1 MAGPGSGKTRVL
13 TNRVAYL
20 IQEYGVLPENILCV
34 TFTNKAAG
42 EIKDRVRAL
51 LGTDKAPAW
60 TGTFH
65 SVCSKIL
72 RKDGFNIGVPVSF
85 AIYDSDDQAAL
96 IKSILKD
103 FGIDPKKFSPSNVLA
118 TISSAKSELIKPSE
132 YEKLAYG
139 YYQKTV
145 AKIYPEYQK
154 RLRKNVAL
162 DFDDLLVETVNLF
175 EQNQQVL
182 EKYQAFFKFI
192 LVDEY
197 QDTNKAQYVL
207 AKLLALLKGNL
218 YTVGDMS
225 QAIYSFRGADYRNIL
240 HFQQDYPNAK
250 VYNLE
255 QNYRSTQTI
264 LDAAKSVIKNN
275 STHIPLD
282 LWTKNGGGEKIVSFT
297 ARSEKEE
304 AQFVVDELLYELSQ
318 GKSYEDIAVLYRTNA
333 QSRNMEEALI
343 KNNIPYKIVGG
354 LRFYARKEI
363 KDVIGYL
370 RVLHNPKDSVSWE
383 RIINVP
389 NRGLGQKSVEKL
401 KEGGWVLAEIEEK
414 TKLPFAKWLGE
425 KEKLSLRS
433 VAALFVNL
441 EEFLEN
447 VSLIESSNRANVHT
461 VGGVT
466 LMTIHAS
473 KGLEFPVV
481 FIIGMEEGL
490 FPHIQSIMELAQLEE
505 ERRLCYVAITRAMEK
520 VFLTSA
526 QSRLYFGTTQ
536 SNMPSR
542 FLAEIPQRLVSQ
554 KGLGGNKSFNA
565 GDFLDEMDVKR
576 RNFSW

>member
-1 MAGPGSGKTRVL
+1 M
-13 TNRVAYL
+13 
-20 IQEYGVLPENILCV
+20 
-34 TFTNKAAG
+34 
-42 EIKDRVRAL
+42 
-51 LGTDKAPAW
+51 
-60 TGTFH
+60 
-65 SVCSKIL
+65 
-72 RKDGFNIGVPVSF
+72 
-85 AIYDSDDQAAL
+85 
-96 IKSILKD
+96 
-103 FGIDPKKFSPSNVLA
+103 
-118 TISSAKSELIKPSE
+118 
-132 YEKLAYG
+132 
-139 YYQKTV
+139 
-145 AKIYPEYQK
+145 
-154 RLRKNVAL
+154 
-162 DFDDLLVETVNLF
+162 
-175 EQNQQVL
+175 
-182 EKYQAFFKFI
+182 
-192 LVDEY
+192 
-197 QDTNKAQYVL
+197 
-207 AKLLALLKGNL
+207 
-218 YTVGDMS
+218 
-225 QAIYSFRGADYRNIL
+225 
-240 HFQQDYPNAK
+240 
-250 VYNLE
+250 
-255 QNYRSTQTI
+255 
-264 LDAAKSVIKNN
+264 
-275 STHIPLD
+275 
-282 LWTKNGGGEKIVSFT
+282 
-297 ARSEKEE
+297 
-304 AQFVVDELLYELSQ
+304 
-318 GKSYEDIAVLYRTNA
+318 
-333 QSRNMEEALI
+333 
-343 KNNIPYKIVGG
+343 
-354 LRFYARKEI
+354 
-363 KDVIGYL
+363 
-370 RVLHNPKDSVSWE
+370 SWE

-425 KEKLSLRS
+425 KEKLSTLELMDSALFETKYIQWLNDGSEENLSRIENIKELRS